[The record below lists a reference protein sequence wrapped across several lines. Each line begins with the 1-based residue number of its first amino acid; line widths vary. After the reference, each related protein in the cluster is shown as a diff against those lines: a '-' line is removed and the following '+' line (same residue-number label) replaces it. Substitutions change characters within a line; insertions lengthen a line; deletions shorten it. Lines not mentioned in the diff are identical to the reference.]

1 MENYKIIRILL
12 LMFFI
17 LFIIS
22 SRCFALGDWIQQA
35 EDFMDVGAS
44 KAGATSGQGDTMDTS
59 ALASGSSI
67 IFNALFAVGTVIAVI
82 VGAILGV
89 QFMTAGIDK
98 KVEVKQALYPYLIS
112 CIVLFGSYGI
122 WRLVIIIMNN
132 I

>member
-1 MENYKIIRILL
+1 MKNYKIIRILL

-22 SRCFALGDWIQQA
+22 SKCFALREWIIEA
-35 EDFMDVGAS
+35 EEFVVDGGSEAGSTTGTGKTMNTMFLKKGAE
-44 KAGATSGQGDTMDTS
+44 K
-59 ALASGSSI
+59 
-67 IFNALFAVGTVIAVI
+67 IFNALLAVGTVVAVI
-82 VGAILGV
+82 VGAILGI

-98 KVEVKQALYPYLIS
+98 KVEVKQVLYPYLIS

-122 WRLVIIIMNN
+122 WRLVIIIMSN